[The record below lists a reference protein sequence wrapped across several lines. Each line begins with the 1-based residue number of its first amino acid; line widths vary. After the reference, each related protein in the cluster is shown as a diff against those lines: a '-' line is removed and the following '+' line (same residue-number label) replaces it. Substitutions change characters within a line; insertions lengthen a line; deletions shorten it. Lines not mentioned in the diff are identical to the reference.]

1 MEMRPMFR
9 KTATVMLITIT
20 AIALS
25 AGIPCAKAT
34 TPLEQVK
41 GTVEGILALMRDEAL
56 SDPLKKAERREMII
70 ARIDARFNF
79 EEMSRRSLAKAWKG
93 LSNEEKDQF
102 VKLFSELL
110 KNNYIGRI
118 ESYSDE
124 IMDYAKE
131 VINQNKKTRAKVYTN
146 ILRNGSEIPIN
157 YVLMKKGEEWFV
169 YDVDIEGVSLVRNYR
184 SEFKRILSKEKFAG
198 LIKRLQEKNAKSK
211 AERQK

>member
-1 MEMRPMFR
+1 MSPIIR

-20 AIALS
+20 AIVLS

-56 SDPLKKAERREMII
+56 SDPLRREERRAMIM

-79 EEMSRRSLAKAWKG
+79 KEMSRRSLAKAWKG
-93 LSNEEKDQF
+93 LSNEEKELF

-124 IMDYAKE
+124 IMEYAKE

-146 ILRNGSEIPIN
+146 ILKNGSEIPIN
-157 YVLMKKGEEWFV
+157 YVLMKKGDGWFV

-184 SEFKRILSKEKFAG
+184 SEFKRILGKEKFAG
-198 LIKRLQEKNAKSK
+198 LIKRLHEKNAKSK